1 MKKLLLIFLFPF
13 AVLAGDFYTP
23 KVQVME
29 LSAKVRMSVGA
40 GVTKWAKSEM
50 WHFSKDF
57 EDGRPSMMALKS
69 MALYRFSSSPDDFN
83 SSYMKLISKEN
94 DTGTGTLSDA
104 VTVLYKYK
112 ASDDIDKKR
121 LAWYYFD
128 YLVDRYPKNK
138 DYVGVRDSLPRGNW
152 MTLIPGYSYR
162 FSGYEEISRTQ
173 PKPIQDKIEIPQA
186 YKSKARAMTKIKTT
200 VNGLIVITLRN
211 GRKKGMAA
219 EITAHAVRG
228 SKKNGY
234 AYIDQDVG
242 FDMKRSVVNAMMAV
256 QERYPLVEPNK
267 DVMFSFDERESMKD
281 GNSAG
286 VAFTLLLY
294 SLYEGIEL
302 DPQVAV
308 TGVILP
314 DCGVKAVGG
323 VPSKIRGA
331 WQKGLKIAVIPEEN
345 IQTVSDLTLMYELS
359 ILWNMQIFTA
369 SKFTDVLPIAQ
380 VKKSANVKESI
391 EKFNKLIPILNKG
404 GKEIVKNKKLILA
417 ELDQILKLTPNHESA
432 RVLRLMLTGKR
443 PKSLSMNGS
452 IDYLFM
458 MIDRILGIS
467 PEKAYETS
475 EEIIIKNKSSLSAS
489 FKKVIPETRL
499 FASEI
504 IKYADSLIKYRRLMV
519 LNLHNDK
526 KKISTALNL
535 MDEETE
541 KMAQTRERLQQK
553 WERIQKKL

>member
-1 MKKLLLIFLFPF
+1 
-13 AVLAGDFYTP
+13 
-23 KVQVME
+23 
-29 LSAKVRMSVGA
+29 
-40 GVTKWAKSEM
+40 
-50 WHFSKDF
+50 
-57 EDGRPSMMALKS
+57 
-69 MALYRFSSSPDDFN
+69 
-83 SSYMKLISKEN
+83 
-94 DTGTGTLSDA
+94 
-104 VTVLYKYK
+104 
-112 ASDDIDKKR
+112 
-121 LAWYYFD
+121 
-128 YLVDRYPKNK
+128 
-138 DYVGVRDSLPRGNW
+138 

-162 FSGYEEISRTQ
+162 FSGYEDIARTE
-173 PKPIQDKIEIPQA
+173 PEPIKDKVVIPAPYQ
-186 YKSKARAMTKIKTT
+186 SKARAMTKIKTT

-219 EITAHAVRG
+219 EITAHSVRG

-256 QERYPLVEPNK
+256 QNRYPLVEPNK
-267 DVMFSFDERESMKD
+267 DIMFSFDERESMKD

-294 SLYEGIEL
+294 SLYEGIVL

-331 WQKGLKIAVIPEEN
+331 WQKGLKIAIIPEEN

-369 SKFTDVLPIAQ
+369 SKFTEVLPIAQ
-380 VKKSANVKESI
+380 VKKSSNIKQAI
-391 EKFNKLIPILNKG
+391 DKFNKLIPILNKG
-404 GKEIVKNKKLILA
+404 GNEIVKNKKMILS
-417 ELDQILKLTPNHESA
+417 ELAQILKLAPNHESA
-432 RVLRLMLTGKR
+432 RVLQKMLTGKR

-458 MIDRILGIS
+458 MVDRILGVS

-475 EEIIIKNKSSLSAS
+475 EEIIVKNKSSVSAS
-489 FKKVIPETRL
+489 FKKISPETRQ

-541 KMAQTRERLQQK
+541 KMAETRERLQQK

>member
-1 MKKLLLIFLFPF
+1 
-13 AVLAGDFYTP
+13 
-23 KVQVME
+23 
-29 LSAKVRMSVGA
+29 
-40 GVTKWAKSEM
+40 
-50 WHFSKDF
+50 
-57 EDGRPSMMALKS
+57 
-69 MALYRFSSSPDDFN
+69 
-83 SSYMKLISKEN
+83 
-94 DTGTGTLSDA
+94 
-104 VTVLYKYK
+104 
-112 ASDDIDKKR
+112 
-121 LAWYYFD
+121 
-128 YLVDRYPKNK
+128 
-138 DYVGVRDSLPRGNW
+138 
-152 MTLIPGYSYR
+152 
-162 FSGYEEISRTQ
+162 
-173 PKPIQDKIEIPQA
+173 
-186 YKSKARAMTKIKTT
+186 
-200 VNGLIVITLRN
+200 
-211 GRKKGMAA
+211 GMAA
-219 EITAHAVRG
+219 EITAHSVKGA
-228 SKKNGY
+228 KQNGY

-256 QERYPLVEPNK
+256 QNRYPIVESHK

-302 DPQVAV
+302 DPEVAV

-331 WQKGLKIAVIPEEN
+331 WQKGLKIAIIPEEN
-345 IQTVSDLTLMYELS
+345 IETVSDLTLMYELS
-359 ILWNMQIFTA
+359 ILWNIQIFTA
-369 SKFTDVLPIAQ
+369 SKFTEVLPIAK
-380 VKKSANVKESI
+380 VKKAEKVKQSI
-391 EKFNKLIPILNKG
+391 AKFNKLIPILNKG
-404 GKEIVKNKKLILA
+404 GNEIIKNKKMILA

-432 RVLRLMLTGKR
+432 RVLKLMLSGQR

-475 EEIIIKNKSSLSAS
+475 EEIIVKNKSSVSAS
-489 FKKVIPETRL
+489 FRKISPETRA
-499 FASEI
+499 FAAEI

-526 KKISTALNL
+526 KKIGTALNL

-541 KMAQTRERLQQK
+541 NMDQTRERLQQK
-553 WERIQKKL
+553 WERIQNSL

>member
-1 MKKLLLIFLFPF
+1 MRIIILFLIIPLSVFSEIFPPKIQVLELPPKLM
-13 AVLAGDFYTP
+13 
-23 KVQVME
+23 QE
-29 LSAKVRMSVGA
+29 VGKP
-40 GVTKWAKSEM
+40 VTDWAKSELIGNYTIAEIIDPFLLM
-50 WHFSKDF
+50 
-57 EDGRPSMMALKS
+57 KS
-69 MALYRFSSSPDDFN
+69 MAIYRFTATEDSFANLFFKISNNEKIIPVVA
-83 SSYMKLISKEN
+83 KLA
-94 DTGTGTLSDA
+94 DA
-104 VTVLYKYK
+104 EVILNKFK
-112 ASDDIDKKR
+112 DSDDIDRKR

-128 YLVDRYPKNK
+128 YLTDRFPKDK
-138 DYVGVRDSLPRGNW
+138 KYEKIRDSLPQGNW

-162 FSGYEEISRTQ
+162 FSGYNDIARSEPE
-173 PKPIQDKIEIPQA
+173 PITDKIVVPAA
-186 YKSKARAMTKIKTT
+186 YRSRARAMTKNKTS

-219 EITAHAVRG
+219 EITAHSVKGA
-228 SKKNGY
+228 KQNGY

-256 QERYPLVEPNK
+256 QNRYPIVESHK

-302 DPQVAV
+302 DPEVAV

-331 WQKGLKIAVIPEEN
+331 WQKGLKIAIIPEEN
-345 IQTVSDLTLMYELS
+345 IETVSDLTLMYELS
-359 ILWNMQIFTA
+359 ILWNIQIFTA
-369 SKFTDVLPIAQ
+369 SKFTEVLPIAK
-380 VKKSANVKESI
+380 VKKAEKVKQSI
-391 EKFNKLIPILNKG
+391 AKFNKLIPILNKG
-404 GKEIVKNKKLILA
+404 GNEIIKNKKMILA

-432 RVLRLMLTGKR
+432 RVLKLMLSGQR

-475 EEIIIKNKSSLSAS
+475 EEIIVKNKSSVSAS
-489 FKKVIPETRL
+489 FRKISPETRA
-499 FASEI
+499 FAAEI

-526 KKISTALNL
+526 KKIGTALNL

-541 KMAQTRERLQQK
+541 NMDQTRERLQQK
-553 WERIQKKL
+553 WERIQNSL